1 VALLFNILHDLPFKE
16 ETNVYIIIIIVELA
30 FTGVYLKNEIIV
42 FVTSVA

>member
-1 VALLFNILHDLPFKE
+1 
-16 ETNVYIIIIIVELA
+16 VYIIIIIVELV